1 MNSKVA
7 NILLTGFRATGK
19 STVGR
24 LLAQRLGLFFIDMD
38 IELSK
43 RLGGSV
49 AEIVHEHGW
58 PYFRKAEANLLAELC
73 SRTGYVIATGGGAIE
88 HQAQWHSLRRNAFVL
103 WLDADEATIKRRIDK
118 DPLSSVQRPDL
129 PAEGSAQ
136 RESLTCTLE
145 RRRPLYRQGSD
156 IHLDTAANTPE
167 QLAAAA
173 LSWLEKQA

>member
-1 MNSKVA
+1 MNSKVG

-24 LLAQRLGLFFIDMD
+24 FLAQRLGFLFMDMD
-38 IELSK
+38 IELCK

-49 AEIVHEHGW
+49 ADIVREHGW
-58 PYFRKAEANLLAELC
+58 PYFRKAEADLLAELC

-118 DPLSSVQRPDL
+118 DPLSSGQRPDL
-129 PAEGSAQ
+129 PAEGDAQ
-136 RESLTCTLE
+136 QESIACLIE

-156 IHLDTAANTPE
+156 IRLDTAASTPE

-173 LSWLEKQA
+173 LSWLEQQA